1 MYARVAL
8 FEGGSADAMRADA
21 EATRSGSAGG
31 PPPGVPAT
39 GITCLYDYDSG
50 KSIAIVFFASEEDM
64 KAGDAALNEMSPPFP
79 DAGTR
84 TSVSFY
90 EAPVDVRA

>member
-1 MYARVAL
+1 MFARVAY

-21 EATRSGSAGG
+21 EATRTGSADG

-50 KSIAIVFFASEEDM
+50 KSIAIVFFA
-64 KAGDAALNEMSPPFP
+64 
-79 DAGTR
+79 
-84 TSVSFY
+84 
-90 EAPVDVRA
+90 